1 MRDDVPKVAVVMS
14 TYNGAKYLK
23 EQVDSILAQENVDVS
38 LFVRDDGSVDG
49 TLDILR
55 SYEQAGLLTLISG
68 DNLGVV
74 GSFIAGMSC
83 VPSSFEYIALS
94 DQDDVW
100 KPWKLARAIE
110 LIGEPSRTVPQLY
123 CSEYT
128 FCDERM
134 NPLRKSCLNVIG
146 VTFETLLYETKVSG
160 NTILMNRKLVD
171 LAVAAGAQD
180 VYCHDWWLGLI
191 AAGFGELT
199 FDDRSMLDYR
209 RIASSVSPT
218 GANPLALLRYR
229 IKTFLNNDEL
239 AKITQQLIRYDA
251 CFGALLPEERH
262 VLLRRFIEGGRI
274 VKAFAPVRLRQS
286 IVEECALR
294 ILFLM
299 GML

>member
-23 EQVDSILAQENVDVS
+23 EQVDSILAQENVSVS
-38 LFVRDDGSVDG
+38 LFVRDDGSTDG
-49 TLDILR
+49 TIDMLH
-55 SYEQAGLLTLISG
+55 SYEQRGLLTLITG

-94 DQDDVW
+94 DQDDMW
-100 KPWKLARAIE
+100 KPWKLERAVK
-110 LIGEPSRTVPQLY
+110 LMGAPSRTVPQLY

-128 FCDERM
+128 FCDELM
-134 NPLRKSCLNVIG
+134 NPMRKSHLNRVG

-160 NTILMNRKLVD
+160 NTVLMNRKLVD
-171 LAVAAGAQD
+171 LAVSAGAQD

-199 FDDRSMLDYR
+199 FDDCSTLDYR

-218 GANPLALLRYR
+218 GANPLMLLRYR
-229 IKTFLNNDEL
+229 IKTFLNKGEL
-239 AKITQQLIRYDA
+239 SKITQQLIRYDA
-251 CFGALLPEERH
+251 CFGDLLPEERH
-262 VLLRRFIEGGRI
+262 VLLRRFIEGGRMA
-274 VKAFAPVRLRQS
+274 KAFAPVRLRQS
-286 IVEECALR
+286 MAEECALR
-294 ILFLM
+294 TLFLI